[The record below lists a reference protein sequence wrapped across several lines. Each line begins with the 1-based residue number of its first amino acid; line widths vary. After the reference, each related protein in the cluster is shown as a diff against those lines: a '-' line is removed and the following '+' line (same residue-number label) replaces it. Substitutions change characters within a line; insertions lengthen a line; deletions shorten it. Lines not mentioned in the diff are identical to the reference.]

1 MNAGGTVGIIRSR
14 AKGERRRMI
23 EALMVAGVV
32 AGICFLVSL
41 KVAFDKQEKTERKLR
56 RRIVRAYY
64 YGKREGIDE
73 WLSR

>member
-1 MNAGGTVGIIRSR
+1 
-14 AKGERRRMI
+14 MI
-23 EALMVAGVV
+23 EALMIVGVV
-32 AGICFLVSL
+32 TGIGFLVSL
-41 KVAFDKQEKTERKLR
+41 KVEVDRQERQERRLR

>member
-1 MNAGGTVGIIRSR
+1 
-14 AKGERRRMI
+14 MI
-23 EALMVAGVV
+23 EALMIVGVV
-32 AGICFLVSL
+32 AGIGFLVTL
-41 KVAFDKQEKTERKLR
+41 KVEFDKQERQERRLR